1 MIIEPLEGHNR
12 KSFDSG
18 NTVLD
23 DWLKHYSTQ
32 NERRGYSRTYVAVA
46 NDVVV
51 VGYVSLATG
60 DMDRDSVPLDIGK
73 GAPRDV
79 PVIVIGRLAVDRSAQ
94 GRGLGGKLLAF
105 ALQRALDVAQEVGV
119 RAVVINAI
127 SERARDFYLSLAEFE
142 WVADQP
148 LTLWVTIDE
157 IKRSL
162 A

>member
-1 MIIEPLEGHNR
+1 LIIEPLAGHNR
-12 KSFDSG
+12 ESFDSG
-18 NTVLD
+18 NQILD
-23 DWLKHYSTQ
+23 DWLKRYSSQ
-32 NERRGYSRTYVAVA
+32 NERRGFSRTYVAVID
-46 NDVVV
+46 NVVA
-51 VGYVSLATG
+51 GYVSLATG
-60 DMDRDSVPLDIGK
+60 DMDRDYVPLNIAK

-79 PVIVIGRLAVDRSAQ
+79 PVVVIGRLAVDQRAQ
-94 GRGLGGKLLAF
+94 GRGLGRNLLGF

-142 WVADQP
+142 WVAEQP
-148 LTLWVTIDE
+148 LTLWVTIAE

>member
-1 MIIEPLEGHNR
+1 MIIEPLAGQNR

-18 NTVLD
+18 HAVLD
-23 DWLKHYSTQ
+23 DWLKRYATQ
-32 NERRGYSRTYVAVA
+32 NERRGFSRTYVAVSE
-46 NDVVV
+46 DVV

-142 WVADQP
+142 WVSEQP

-157 IKRSL
+157 IKRTL

>member
-1 MIIEPLEGHNR
+1 LIIEPLAGQNR

-18 NTVLD
+18 NVVLD
-23 DWLKHYSTQ
+23 DWLKRYATQ
-32 NERRGYSRTYVAVA
+32 NERRGFSRTYVAVSE
-46 NDVVV
+46 DVV

-94 GRGLGGKLLAF
+94 GRGLGGELLAF

-142 WVADQP
+142 WVAEQP
-148 LTLWVTIDE
+148 LTLWVTIAE

>member
-1 MIIEPLEGHNR
+1 LIIEPLAGQNR

-18 NTVLD
+18 NAVLD
-23 DWLKHYSTQ
+23 DWLKRYATQ
-32 NERRGYSRTYVAVA
+32 NERRGFSRTYVAVA
-46 NDVVV
+46 EDVV

-79 PVIVIGRLAVDRSAQ
+79 PVIVIGRLAVDLSAQ
-94 GRGLGGKLLAF
+94 GRGLGGELLAF
-105 ALQRALDVAQEVGV
+105 ALQRSLDVAQEVGV

-142 WVADQP
+142 WVSEQP

-157 IKRSL
+157 IKRTL
-162 A
+162 T

>member
-1 MIIEPLEGHNR
+1 MIIEPLAGHNR
-12 KSFDSG
+12 ESFDSG
-18 NTVLD
+18 NQILN
-23 DWLKHYSTQ
+23 DWLKRYSSQ
-32 NERRGYSRTYVAVA
+32 NERRGFSRTYVAVID
-46 NDVVV
+46 NVVA
-51 VGYVSLATG
+51 GYVSLATG

-94 GRGLGGKLLAF
+94 GRGLGGELLAF

-142 WVADQP
+142 WVAEQP